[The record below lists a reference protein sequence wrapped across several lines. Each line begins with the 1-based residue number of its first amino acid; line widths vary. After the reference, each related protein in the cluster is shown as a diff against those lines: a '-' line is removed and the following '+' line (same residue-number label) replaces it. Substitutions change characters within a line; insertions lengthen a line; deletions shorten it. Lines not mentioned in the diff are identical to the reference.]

1 MVQCQKSKAEPQPLN
16 QPLCASGSMSAKWGQ
31 YHPLSKED
39 LKSLFMKAAARSSPQ
54 PLDLCLLSPMT
65 SAYSA
70 MRSVPDSHLI
80 NDYQPLDHRL
90 ISFTIS
96 AYSAMRSVPESHLI
110 NDYQPLDQHLSSP

>member
-1 MVQCQKSKAEPQPLN
+1 
-16 QPLCASGSMSAKWGQ
+16 
-31 YHPLSKED
+31 
-39 LKSLFMKAAARSSPQ
+39 
-54 PLDLCLLSPMT
+54 MT

-96 AYSAMRSVPESHLI
+96 TYSADWSEPVRQLI
-110 NDYQPLDQHLSSP
+110 STSQPLDHFTALLVIQLLVIHLISACQPLENYLAATGPAPN